1 VAELM
6 RNLFADIPG
15 DLREELVE
23 TLLDASGLRV
33 ERIVSRGHRSPAGF
47 WYDQDEKEW
56 VVLLKGSAGL
66 RFEGREDLIV
76 LRPGDSV
83 HIDRRR
89 RHRVEWTDAAQD
101 TIWLA
106 VYYR

>member
-1 VAELM
+1 MAEWM
-6 RNLFADIPG
+6 TNLFADIPG
-15 DLREELVE
+15 DLRDECIE
-23 TLLDASGLRV
+23 TLLETSGFRV

-56 VVLLKGSAGL
+56 VALLKGSAGL
-66 RFEGREDLIV
+66 RFEGREDLII
-76 LRPGDSV
+76 LHTGDSV
-83 HIDRRR
+83 HIDQRR

-106 VYYR
+106 IYYR